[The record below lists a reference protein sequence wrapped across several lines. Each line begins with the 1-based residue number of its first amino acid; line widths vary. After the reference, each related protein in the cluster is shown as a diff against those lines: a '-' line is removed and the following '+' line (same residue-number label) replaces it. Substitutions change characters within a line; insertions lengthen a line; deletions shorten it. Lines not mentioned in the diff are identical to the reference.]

1 MTDKEKVLYVRLKDD
16 EKNTYDKAFKK
27 SGLRQHSEFI
37 RMLINKFL
45 KGSSK

>member
-1 MTDKEKVLYVRLKDD
+1 MTQAKKRNVLFVQFNEVEKK
-16 EKNTYDKAFKK
+16 TYDKAFKK

-45 KGSSK
+45 KGE

>member
-1 MTDKEKVLYVRLKDD
+1 MAEKKIIFVRLSSD
-16 EKNTYDKAFKK
+16 EEKIYNRAFKK

-45 KGSSK
+45 GEK